1 MTKVIPFEIV
11 LNKKSLN
18 DLRKSLDQI
27 NDLWNKHND
36 KMSEEDK
43 RKLFKILKDGHENIK
58 KSSIKLKKNPIT

>member
-1 MTKVIPFEIV
+1 MTKVIPLEIV
-11 LNKKSLN
+11 LNKKNLN

-43 RKLFKILKDGHENIK
+43 RKLFKIVKDGYENIK